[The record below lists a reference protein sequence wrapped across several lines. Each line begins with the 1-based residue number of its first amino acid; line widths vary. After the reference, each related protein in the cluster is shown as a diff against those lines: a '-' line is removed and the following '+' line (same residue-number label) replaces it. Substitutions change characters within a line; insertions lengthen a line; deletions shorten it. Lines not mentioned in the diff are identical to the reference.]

1 MKFSM
6 ALILCFSIFVS
17 AMAQSSKTSYKVSG
31 QITEKATGK
40 GIPYATVLLVNDS
53 TKEQKAMA
61 SSANGQFEFAMKSQG
76 KYTLML
82 SSVGFKQ
89 VSIPVV
95 IDNPS
100 ANLGV
105 FSLEEGVELK
115 EVTVAAQKPLVKV
128 DVDKLTY
135 SMDSDPEAQ
144 TSNTLDM
151 LRKVPLLT
159 VDAEENITL
168 NGQSN
173 FKVLVNGKSSSM
185 MSNNLK
191 DVLKSLPAN
200 TIKDVEVI
208 TNPSSKYDAEG
219 VGGIINIIT
228 TKKTISGYTGSV
240 GAGVDSRGSFNANTY
255 LATKFDKLSFST
267 RIYHNQFKQPE
278 NKSKGEGEYYKLP
291 DYYYQ
296 NSSGTTSYKGN
307 SSSFTGEASYDIDS
321 LNLISMSFWGYMGS
335 YRNEGNS
342 SSESRNT
349 DNIVTRSYSS
359 KTSGN
364 SSYGSLSGNIDY
376 QKTFKKP
383 EKSLTF
389 SYKLDNNP
397 EDYDYSTEVTGKVNY
412 QSYKQSSSNE
422 SNGREQTLQIDY
434 YDPLTNMHQIEV
446 GVKYILRQN
455 VSTSQYNNLDYD
467 QHILGAYA
475 GYLFKWKK
483 FSTKTGMRLEQTRND
498 GVSTVSDINT
508 DFKNLLFNVVPYA
521 TISYMPKQGHTI
533 KASYTQRLSRPGIW
547 YLNPYVNNV
556 DSMNISQGNPDLKS
570 ELSHSFSLGYSFF
583 AAKFNFS
590 LSSSASFLNNSIES
604 IKTILPNGATFST
617 YKNIGKDQNYG
628 LNIYASYRPNGNF
641 NIYFNGG
648 VNYMKLEANNGYAI
662 SNEGTGYRGSL
673 GMRLTLWKDGSV
685 NMDGFFYS
693 PGVSLQ
699 GRSSKYYNTGIGVSQ
714 YLLKRKLMLSLS
726 VSNPFPRDR
735 KYSFESM
742 DPTFY
747 TYNETTTRIQN
758 FRFGVTYNFGS
769 MNMNVKKARRSI
781 QNDDVKSGGGSGSS
795 EG

>member
-1 MKFSM
+1 
-6 ALILCFSIFVS
+6 
-17 AMAQSSKTSYKVSG
+17 
-31 QITEKATGK
+31 
-40 GIPYATVLLVNDS
+40 
-53 TKEQKAMA
+53 
-61 SSANGQFEFAMKSQG
+61 
-76 KYTLML
+76 
-82 SSVGFKQ
+82 
-89 VSIPVV
+89 
-95 IDNPS
+95 
-100 ANLGV
+100 
-105 FSLEEGVELK
+105 
-115 EVTVAAQKPLVKV
+115 
-128 DVDKLTY
+128 
-135 SMDSDPEAQ
+135 
-144 TSNTLDM
+144 
-151 LRKVPLLT
+151 
-159 VDAEENITL
+159 
-168 NGQSN
+168 
-173 FKVLVNGKSSSM
+173 
-185 MSNNLK
+185 
-191 DVLKSLPAN
+191 
-200 TIKDVEVI
+200 
-208 TNPSSKYDAEG
+208 
-219 VGGIINIIT
+219 
-228 TKKTISGYTGSV
+228 
-240 GAGVDSRGSFNANTY
+240 
-255 LATKFDKLSFST
+255 
-267 RIYHNQFKQPE
+267 
-278 NKSKGEGEYYKLP
+278 
-291 DYYYQ
+291 
-296 NSSGTTSYKGN
+296 
-307 SSSFTGEASYDIDS
+307 
-321 LNLISMSFWGYMGS
+321 
-335 YRNEGNS
+335 
-342 SSESRNT
+342 
-349 DNIVTRSYSS
+349 
-359 KTSGN
+359 
-364 SSYGSLSGNIDY
+364 
-376 QKTFKKP
+376 
-383 EKSLTF
+383 
-389 SYKLDNNP
+389 
-397 EDYDYSTEVTGKVNY
+397 
-412 QSYKQSSSNE
+412 
-422 SNGREQTLQIDY
+422 
-434 YDPLTNMHQIEV
+434 MHQIEV